1 MSPWSE
7 AIGAKTFKGLQRCSP
22 FLHIIHANLPPISF
36 IYILRGL
43 TSGVLYIYPMSLF
56 SRIFSLLVFLA
67 AFAEAVEV
75 QVIEGDRHGPRD
87 LSTKKLKA
95 MTTVYLAE
103 LGYVPSP
110 YVKKVGVSF
119 SSSNPMMHLIRM
131 KKFLADGQIETD
143 SSVVAE
149 VDDVDN
155 AVETMLKM
163 SFGKAPKIYK
173 GEKPS
178 EVFFMDPVIVDVED
192 RKVNLA
198 TQRAESALG
207 VLGYKLSENSNKVNV
222 QLFLIKLKD
231 YYWAGMVRLH
241 GSKVVKGVHK
251 KFSQDENLQSVVYS
265 LTCLVMNQDVEPDSP
280 NTEVVDYSNTHEAS
294 CRATQSMAE
303 SGAPV
308 GEVVAGLVFDLLC
321 YLSDYGGIEVGA
333 GGKDL
338 YGKWYPNLRFALV
351 WGFSDYHSWL
361 WELDYAGTMGQT
373 QSRWAFESVHRFSQR
388 KGLFVDIVWGG
399 AYDRSYKGWFLGGDI
414 GYNLLA
420 SSSKSHWLSLMLRYD
435 WTLGK
440 SFSNSGR
447 VSVNLVYDLRGYY
460 SD

>member
-1 MSPWSE
+1 
-7 AIGAKTFKGLQRCSP
+7 
-22 FLHIIHANLPPISF
+22 
-36 IYILRGL
+36 
-43 TSGVLYIYPMSLF
+43 MSLF
-56 SRIFSLLVFLA
+56 SRIFSLFVFLA
-67 AFAEAVEV
+67 AFAGAVEV
-75 QVIEGDRHGPRD
+75 QVIEGDSRGPRD
-87 LSTKKLKA
+87 LSAKKLKA
-95 MTTVYLAE
+95 MATVYLAE
-103 LGYVPSP
+103 LGYVPSHHIE
-110 YVKKVGVSF
+110 KVGVSF
-119 SSSNPMMHLIRM
+119 SSTNPVMHHIQM

-163 SFGKAPKIYK
+163 SFGKASKIYK
-173 GEKPS
+173 GEKPD
-178 EVFFMDPVIVDVED
+178 EVYFMDPVFVDVED
-192 RKVNLA
+192 RKANLA

-303 SGAPV
+303 SEAPV

-321 YLSDYGGIEVGA
+321 YLSDYVGFEVAA

-338 YGKWYPNLRFALV
+338 YGKWYPNMRFAFV
-351 WGFSDYHSWL
+351 WGFSDHHSWL
-361 WELDYAGTMGQT
+361 WELDYAGTMGKT

-460 SD
+460 SK

>member
-1 MSPWSE
+1 MP
-7 AIGAKTFKGLQRCSP
+7 L
-22 FLHIIHANLPPISF
+22 
-36 IYILRGL
+36 IYR
-43 TSGVLYIYPMSLF
+43 VLALF
-56 SRIFSLLVFLA
+56 VFLA
-67 AFAEAVEV
+67 AFANAAQV
-75 QVIEGDRHGPRD
+75 QVIEGESRGPRD
-87 LSTKKLKA
+87 LSAKKLKA
-95 MTTVYLAE
+95 MAAVYLAE
-103 LGYVPSP
+103 LGYVPSHHIE
-110 YVKKVGVSF
+110 KVGVSF
-119 SSSNPMMHLIRM
+119 SSTNPVMHHIQM

-163 SFGKAPKIYK
+163 SLGKASKIYK
-173 GEKPS
+173 GEKPD
-178 EVFFMDPVIVDVED
+178 EVYFMDPVFVDVED
-192 RKVNLA
+192 RKANLA

-447 VSVNLVYDLRGYY
+447 ISVNLVYNLRGYY

>member
-1 MSPWSE
+1 MQS
-7 AIGAKTFKGLQRCSP
+7 
-22 FLHIIHANLPPISF
+22 FLHIIYPNLPPISF

-43 TSGVLYIYPMSLF
+43 TSGILYIYPMSLF
-56 SRIFSLLVFLA
+56 SRIFFLLVFLA
-67 AFAEAVEV
+67 AFAGAVEV
-75 QVIEGDRHGPRD
+75 QVIDGDSRGPRD
-87 LSTKKLKA
+87 LSAKKLKA
-95 MTTVYLAE
+95 MATVYLAE
-103 LGYVPSP
+103 LGYVPSRHFE
-110 YVKKVGVSF
+110 KVGVSF
-119 SSSNPMMHLIRM
+119 SSSNPVMHLIRM
-131 KKFLADGQIETD
+131 KKFLADGRIETD

-149 VDDVDN
+149 VDDVDS

-178 EVFFMDPVIVDVED
+178 EVYFMDPVFVDVED
-192 RKVNLA
+192 RKANLA
-198 TQRAESALG
+198 TQRAESALE
-207 VLGYKLSENSNKVNV
+207 VLGYKLSENSDKVNV

-251 KFSQDENLQSVVYS
+251 KFTQDDNVQSVVYS
-265 LTCLVMNQDVEPDSP
+265 LTSLVMDLDVEPDSP
-280 NTEVVDYSNTHEAS
+280 DTEVVDYSNTHEAR
-294 CRATQSMAE
+294 CRATQSMVE
-303 SGAPV
+303 SGAAV
-308 GEVVAGLVFDLLC
+308 GEVVSGLFFDLLC

-388 KGLFVDIVWGG
+388 KGLFVDFVWGG
-399 AYDRSYKGWFLGGDI
+399 AYDRSYKGWFMGGDI

-435 WTLGK
+435 WTLGQ
-440 SFSNSGR
+440 SFSSSGR
-447 VSVNLVYDLRGYY
+447 ISVNLVYDLRGYY

>member
-1 MSPWSE
+1 
-7 AIGAKTFKGLQRCSP
+7 
-22 FLHIIHANLPPISF
+22 
-36 IYILRGL
+36 
-43 TSGVLYIYPMSLF
+43 
-56 SRIFSLLVFLA
+56 
-67 AFAEAVEV
+67 
-75 QVIEGDRHGPRD
+75 
-87 LSTKKLKA
+87 
-95 MTTVYLAE
+95 
-103 LGYVPSP
+103 
-110 YVKKVGVSF
+110 
-119 SSSNPMMHLIRM
+119 
-131 KKFLADGQIETD
+131 
-143 SSVVAE
+143 

-173 GEKPS
+173 GEKPD
-178 EVFFMDPVIVDVED
+178 EVYFMDPVFVDVED
-192 RKVNLA
+192 NKANLA

>member
-1 MSPWSE
+1 
-7 AIGAKTFKGLQRCSP
+7 
-22 FLHIIHANLPPISF
+22 
-36 IYILRGL
+36 
-43 TSGVLYIYPMSLF
+43 
-56 SRIFSLLVFLA
+56 
-67 AFAEAVEV
+67 
-75 QVIEGDRHGPRD
+75 
-87 LSTKKLKA
+87 
-95 MTTVYLAE
+95 
-103 LGYVPSP
+103 
-110 YVKKVGVSF
+110 
-119 SSSNPMMHLIRM
+119 
-131 KKFLADGQIETD
+131 
-143 SSVVAE
+143 
-149 VDDVDN
+149 
-155 AVETMLKM
+155 
-163 SFGKAPKIYK
+163 
-173 GEKPS
+173 
-178 EVFFMDPVIVDVED
+178 
-192 RKVNLA
+192 
-198 TQRAESALG
+198 
-207 VLGYKLSENSNKVNV
+207 
-222 QLFLIKLKD
+222 LKD

-280 NTEVVDYSNTHEAS
+280 NTEVVDYSNTHEAQ
-294 CRATQSMAE
+294 CRATE
-303 SGAPV
+303 SAST
-308 GEVVAGLVFDLLC
+308 AGGVFAGIAADLLC
-321 YLSDYGGIEVGA
+321 YLSDYVGLEVAA

-338 YGKWYPNLRFALV
+338 YGKWYPNMRFAFV
-351 WGFSDYHSWL
+351 WGFSDHHSWL

>member
-1 MSPWSE
+1 
-7 AIGAKTFKGLQRCSP
+7 
-22 FLHIIHANLPPISF
+22 
-36 IYILRGL
+36 
-43 TSGVLYIYPMSLF
+43 MSLF

-67 AFAEAVEV
+67 AFAGAVEV
-75 QVIEGDRHGPRD
+75 QVIEGESRGPRD
-87 LSTKKLKA
+87 LSAKKLKA
-95 MTTVYLAE
+95 MATVYLAE
-103 LGYVPSP
+103 MGYVPSRHIES
-110 YVKKVGVSF
+110 VGVSF
-119 SSSNPMMHLIRM
+119 SSSTPVMHHIWM
-131 KKFLADGQIETD
+131 KKFMADGKVETD

-155 AVETMLKM
+155 AVEAMLKM
-163 SFGKAPKIYK
+163 SLGKAPKIYK
-173 GEKPS
+173 GGKPS

-198 TQRAESALG
+198 TQRAETSLEM
-207 VLGYKLSENSNKVNV
+207 LGYKLSENSDNVKV

-231 YYWAGMVRLH
+231 YYWAGMVRLQ

-251 KFSQDENLQSVVYS
+251 KFSQDDNVQSVVYS
-265 LTCLVMNQDVEPDSP
+265 LTCLVMDPDVEPDVP
-280 NTEVVDYSNTHEAS
+280 DTRVVDYANTHEAS
-294 CRATQSMAE
+294 CRATQSA
-303 SGAPV
+303 STA
-308 GEVVAGLVFDLLC
+308 GEVVAGIFFDLLC

-338 YGKWYPNLRFALV
+338 YGEWNPNLRFALV

-373 QSRWAFESVHRFSQR
+373 QSEWRLAFESVHRFSQR

-399 AYDRSYKGWFLGGDI
+399 AYDRSYKGWFMGGDV
-414 GYNLLA
+414 GYNVLA

>member
-7 AIGAKTFKGLQRCSP
+7 AIGAKIFKGLQRCSP
-22 FLHIIHANLPPISF
+22 FLHIIHANLPLISF

-75 QVIEGDRHGPRD
+75 QVLEGDADGVWN
-87 LSTKKLKA
+87 LSAKKLRA
-95 MTTVYLAE
+95 MAAVYLAE
-103 LGYVPSP
+103 LGHVPSSEN
-110 YVKKVGVSF
+110 KAFAVSF
-119 SSSNPMMHLIRM
+119 SASGQAKRTIQM
-131 KKFLADGQIETD
+131 KKILSGGNIEED
-143 SSVVAE
+143 SVVTAGMDAA
-149 VDDVDN
+149 DD
-155 AVETMLKM
+155 AVETLLTK
-163 SFGKAPKIYK
+163 SFGTASVIYK
-173 GEKPS
+173 SERPS
-178 EVFFMDPVIVDVED
+178 KVFIMAPEFIDIDDSMARPSARNME
-192 RKVNLA
+192 
-198 TQRAESALG
+198 TALG
-207 VLGYKLSENSNKVNV
+207 ELGFELAENDYYGTRL
-222 QLFLIKLKD
+222 QMFLVKLKD
-231 YYWAGMVRLH
+231 VFWLGMIRME
-241 GSKVVKGVHK
+241 GSKVVKGAHK
-251 KFSQDENLQSVVYS
+251 KFMPSENLQTIIFS
-265 LTCLVMNQDVEPDSP
+265 LANKVMNQDVRLEGSDV
-280 NTEVVDYSNTHEAS
+280 EVRDYADTHEAK
-294 CRATQSMAE
+294 CRTADGAE
-303 SGAPV
+303 S
-308 GEVVAGLVFDLLC
+308 VAGFFAGLTADLLC
-321 YLSDYGGIEVGA
+321 ELSDYLGLEVAVGS
-333 GGKDL
+333 KDL
-338 YGKWYPNLRFALV
+338 YDDWYPNIRFALV